1 MGAVKAAPQRAPLVS
16 AAALILFVGACA
28 SSGPE
33 RSGPQSTAEVVASES
48 TLTAPHVPSAVTSAV
63 PITTLA
69 APTTTLPAGFEAI
82 IEVADG
88 PITLAMTEDSIW
100 VEDHRDDYI
109 SRVDPELNQEVTRL
123 EHVRTH
129 CAVATGAGYVW
140 ASHARPG
147 SVLKVDPQSGEVLGS
162 IRLSGACGL
171 AAGDADLW
179 ATSSGRGAVV
189 RYNPITLE
197 EMASI
202 KLDHRV
208 FDVSIGPDAVWVQSE
223 AAGGTVWRIDPAT
236 NAVSAEID
244 VDGASAIAAGLDS
257 VWVSARG
264 LQVVHRI
271 DPATNSVVATIE
283 FPAQIGGVGVGPAGV
298 WVSAFGN
305 GKLWRIDPATNAV
318 SGTFETGFGNLGPPL
333 FAFDSIWV
341 AALDQNVVLRISPTV
356 FDAPN

>member
-1 MGAVKAAPQRAPLVS
+1 MDAAKPRPQRAPLVS
-16 AAALILFVGACA
+16 AAALLLLVGACA
-28 SSGPE
+28 NAGPE
-33 RSGPQSTAEVVASES
+33 RSGPQGSAEVVASES
-48 TLTAPHVPSAVTSAV
+48 TLTAPNVPSAVTSAA
-63 PITTLA
+63 PITTIA

-82 IEVADG
+82 IDVADG
-88 PITLAMTEDSIW
+88 PITLAVTEDSIW

-109 SRVDPELNQEVTRL
+109 SRVDPELNQEVARL

-147 SVLKVDPQSGEVLGS
+147 SVLKVDPESGEVLGS

-171 AAGDADLW
+171 AADEADLW
-179 ATSSGRGAVV
+179 ATSSVRGAVV
-189 RYNPITLE
+189 RYNPTTLE

-202 KLDHRV
+202 KLDTRV
-208 FDVSIGPDAVWVQSE
+208 FAVSIGPGSVWVQSE
-223 AAGGTVWRIDPAT
+223 AGGGTVWRIDPAT
-236 NAVSAEID
+236 NAVSAEIET
-244 VDGASAIAAGLDS
+244 DGASGIVVGLDS

-264 LQVVHRI
+264 LHAVHRI

-283 FPAQIGGVGVGPAGV
+283 FPAQIGGIAIGPAGV
-298 WVSAFGN
+298 WVSAFGS
-305 GKLWRIDPATNAV
+305 GQMWRVDPATNAI
-318 SGTFETGFGNLGPPL
+318 SGTFDTGFGNLGPPL

-356 FDAPN
+356 FDAPR